1 MENMEDGKEGLLK
14 GLCAFLAQTL
24 GEETEIVLHNSEG
37 RILWI
42 ANGYI
47 TGREAGMVE
56 QRTSMEL
63 LARQSAAQGSD
74 FCSGYKSFSRQG
86 KPLKSSSFFVRGEDG
101 GVDYTLCVNQDISAY
116 LHLQEQLT
124 SLIGGVPLT
133 QTPDP
138 DKDTL
143 DDVLMKMILQ
153 EMERSKPLDID
164 SREEKLRL
172 IGRLNERGVFAARGA
187 TATVCELLH
196 IAQPTLYKY
205 LQELKDTQP

>member
-1 MENMEDGKEGLLK
+1 MGLTKMWL
-14 GLCAFLAQTL
+14 T
-24 GEETEIVLHNSEG
+24 I
-37 RILWI
+37 
-42 ANGYI
+42 NG
-47 TGREAGMVE
+47 
-56 QRTSMEL
+56 
-63 LARQSAAQGSD
+63 ARRMLV
-74 FCSGYKSFSRQG
+74 C
-86 KPLKSSSFFVRGEDG
+86 
-101 GVDYTLCVNQDISAY
+101 
-116 LHLQEQLT
+116 
-124 SLIGGVPLT
+124 
-133 QTPDP
+133 DP